1 MAYYNPQRVDFRP
14 DSGIIGAVGKV
25 GDALWDI
32 YKTNVSKNQNEVR
45 LNETQRH
52 NEAIEK
58 HSADDLAATNAWR
71 DIQKA
76 NADREYEFNVNKFN
90 VENDFRNRQLA
101 EQIALKKEQQELNN
115 FYKNQIL
122 AQKQDEINKK
132 RAAQEAKAKEEEL
145 DPLKNLPVG
154 TLNKINSATTL
165 LDGINNVAN
174 EALVNNKNKTTGVYD
189 ALMGALAYNLGMP
202 SASNADVM
210 SAVKAYGDTIREQ
223 TKGGGNVAKS
233 NAEDKLNP
241 FRVSG
246 DVLSANVS
254 SEYLRNI
261 ENFSNII
268 TSLNEQGNYKAANY
282 LQKQLDTYIK
292 GYEATTGRKYK
303 SKDEAVKSEA
313 ERINEKFNQK
323 LKSASDPYD
332 QIDENGVIYLN

>member
-1 MAYYNPQRVDFRP
+1 MAFYNPNRVDFNP
-14 DSGIIGAVGKV
+14 SNGIIGAVGKV

-32 YKTNVSKNQNEVR
+32 YKTNVEKNQNQAR
-45 LNETQRH
+45 LDETARH
-52 NEAIEK
+52 NEAVEK
-58 HSADDLAATNAWR
+58 HASDNLAATEKWR
-71 DIQKA
+71 GIQKV
-76 NADREYEFNVNKFN
+76 NADREYELSVNKFN
-90 VENDFRNRQLA
+90 AENDFR
-101 EQIALKKEQQELNN
+101 KKQQDFNQ
-115 FYKNQIL
+115 FYKNQLL
-122 AQKQDEINKK
+122 AQRQDALNEK
-132 RAAQEAKAKEEEL
+132 RAIQEAKAKEEEL

-154 TLNKINSATTL
+154 TKNKIDSATTL
-165 LDGINNVAN
+165 LDGINGVAN
-174 EALVNNKNKTTGVYD
+174 EALVNNKDKTTGVYD
-189 ALMGALAYNLGMP
+189 ALMGAAAYTLGVP

-210 SAVKAYGDTIREQ
+210 ASIKAYGDTIREQ

-268 TSLNEQGNYKAANY
+268 TSLSEQGNYKAANY

-292 GYEATTGRKYK
+292 GYENTTGRKYK

-313 ERINEKFNQK
+313 ERVNEKFSQK

-332 QIDENGVIYLN
+332 TLDENGVIYLN